1 MAKSKQTMMRSR
13 NQVRQAANPLDYK
26 KIIMDRSQATDLSRK
41 PRDPRMVL
49 PRMRAF
55 VASANR

>member
-1 MAKSKQTMMRSR
+1 MARGNTPMMAQRSR
-13 NQVRQAANPLDYK
+13 VREASNPLDYK
-26 KIIMDRSQATDLSRK
+26 KVIVDRSVEVDMSKK
-41 PRDPRMVL
+41 PRDPRMVY

>member
-1 MAKSKQTMMRSR
+1 MARGNTPMMAQRSR
-13 NQVRQAANPLDYK
+13 VREASNPLDYK
-26 KIIMDRSQATDLSRK
+26 KVIVDRSVEPVKFWK
-41 PRDPRMVL
+41 PRDPRMAY

>member
-1 MAKSKQTMMRSR
+1 MMAQRSR
-13 NQVRQAANPLDYK
+13 VREASNPLDYK
-26 KIIMDRSQATDLSRK
+26 KVIVDRSVEPVMFWK
-41 PRDPRMVL
+41 PRDPRMVY